1 MTGPSWLAGALAALM
16 LLVAVVAAGRL
27 CWWRLRSKR
36 AEADA
41 DALHVLMGVA
51 MAGMFEPGIGPVP
64 AFAWQVVFAAAA
76 AWFTWQAI
84 RRRGVAGAAARH
96 SHPAAHVVEC
106 GAMLYMLWPAASGG
120 VGVGMSGMAEHAG
133 AISGNPA
140 IALVL
145 AVGMLGYLVW
155 AVDQLLSRERRG
167 PAPADIRAV
176 LTSDAA
182 AGGDGGTPPPGQPS
196 GPRENSGPGPL
207 LAPRLAACQ
216 KITMG
221 LAMGYMLVTML

>member
-1 MTGPSWLAGALAALM
+1 MTSPPWLAGALAALM
-16 LLVAVVAAGRL
+16 LLVAAVAGGRL
-27 CWWRLRSKR
+27 CWWRLRAR
-36 AEADA
+36 RPEADA

-51 MAGMFEPGIGPVP
+51 MAGVFEPGIGPVP
-64 AFAWQVVFAAAA
+64 AVAWQVVFAAAA

-84 RRRGVAGAAARH
+84 GRRGGAGAAARL

-106 GAMLYMLWPAASGG
+106 GAMLYMLWPPARGR
-120 VGVGMSGMAEHAG
+120 VGMSGMAIHTG
-133 AISGNPA
+133 TISGNPA

-155 AVDQLLSRERRG
+155 AIDQLLSRGRRT
-167 PAPADIRAV
+167 PAQAEVSAA

-182 AGGDGGTPPPGQPS
+182 AGGAPPHGQPS
-196 GPRENSGPGPL
+196 GPRQDSAPVPL
-207 LAPRLAACQ
+207 LAQRLAACQ